1 MKSYFA
7 WCRSDCVTWP
17 NPPFEFRCLAS
28 SWEDAVEQAYKAHS
42 NVSGFYVLDCFEE
55 AKP

>member
-7 WCRSDCVTWP
+7 RCRSDCVAWP
-17 NPPFEFRCLAS
+17 NLPFEFRCFAS

-42 NVSGFYVLDCFEE
+42 NVDGFHVLDCFEE
-55 AKP
+55 TEL